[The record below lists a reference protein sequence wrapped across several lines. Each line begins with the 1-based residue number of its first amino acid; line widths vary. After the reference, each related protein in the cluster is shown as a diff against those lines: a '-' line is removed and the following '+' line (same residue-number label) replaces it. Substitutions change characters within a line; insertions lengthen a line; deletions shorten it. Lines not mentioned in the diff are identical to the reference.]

1 MSDREGDDFTGK
13 VVFITGVG
21 RGQGRSHAL
30 AFARRGADI
39 GGVDICA
46 PIKTVPYAMATEKD
60 LQETMQGLLDV
71 GVRTVLEIADVRDR
85 VGLQRAANKVIDEL
99 GRIDV
104 VVANAGIFSVGNA
117 FELSSQAWLDV
128 LDVNLTGAWNTVQ
141 ACLPALVA
149 SGEGASIVLTSSIG
163 GVQGLLGCP
172 HYVASKH
179 GVIGLMRSLANEL
192 GEFGIRVNA
201 VCPTNVNTPMI
212 QNEANFRTFRPD
224 LESPT
229 AEQVAEVARKMHILD
244 VPWIESEEVSAAVT
258 WLASSAAKSVTGVAL
273 PIDAGL
279 LTKVAN

>member
-1 MSDREGDDFTGK
+1 MEHDFAGK

-30 AFARRGADI
+30 AFARRGAEV
-39 GGVDICA
+39 GGIDICA
-46 PIKTVPYAMATEKD
+46 PITSVPYAMATTDD
-60 LQETMQGLLDV
+60 LHETRASV
-71 GVRTVLEIADVRDR
+71 EAIGVRTVLEVADVRDR
-85 VGLQRAANKVIDEL
+85 EGLQSAVTKVLDEL

-117 FELSSQAWLDV
+117 FELTPQAWLDV
-128 LDVNLTGAWNTVQ
+128 LDINLTGVWNTVQ
-141 ACLPALVA
+141 TCLPALMA
-149 SGEGASIVLTSSIG
+149 SGDGASIILTSSIG

-179 GVIGLMRSLANEL
+179 GVLGLMRSLANEL

-212 QNEANFRTFRPD
+212 QNEANYRTFRPD

-229 AEQVAEVARKMHILD
+229 EEEVAQVARKMHILD
-244 VPWIESEEVSAAVT
+244 VPWIEPEEVSDAVT
-258 WLASSAAKSVTGVAL
+258 WLASSAAKSITGVAL

>member
-1 MSDREGDDFTGK
+1 MEHDFAGK

-30 AFARRGADI
+30 AFARRGADV
-39 GGVDICA
+39 GGIDICA
-46 PIKTVPYAMATEKD
+46 PITSVPYAMATTDD
-60 LQETMQGLLDV
+60 LHETRASV
-71 GVRTVLEIADVRDR
+71 EAIGVRTVLEVADVRDR
-85 VGLQRAANKVIDEL
+85 EGLQSAVTKVLDEL

-117 FELSSQAWLDV
+117 FELTPQAWLDV
-128 LDVNLTGAWNTVQ
+128 VDINLTGVWNTVQ
-141 ACLPALVA
+141 TCLPALMA
-149 SGEGASIVLTSSIG
+149 SGDGASIILTSSIG

-179 GVIGLMRSLANEL
+179 GVLGLMRSLANEL

-212 QNEANFRTFRPD
+212 QNEANYRTFRPD

-229 AEQVAEVARKMHILD
+229 EEEVAQVARKMHILD
-244 VPWIESEEVSAAVT
+244 VPWIEPEEVSDAVT
-258 WLASSAAKSVTGVAL
+258 WLASSAAKSITGVAL

>member
-1 MSDREGDDFTGK
+1 MEHDFAGK

-30 AFARRGADI
+30 AFARRGAEV
-39 GGVDICA
+39 GGIDICA
-46 PIKTVPYAMATEKD
+46 PITSVPYAMATTDD
-60 LQETMQGLLDV
+60 LHETRASV
-71 GVRTVLEIADVRDR
+71 EAIGVRTVLEVADVRDR
-85 VGLQRAANKVIDEL
+85 EGLQSAVTKVLDEL

-117 FELSSQAWLDV
+117 FELTPQAWLDV
-128 LDVNLTGAWNTVQ
+128 VDINLTGVWNTVQ
-141 ACLPALVA
+141 TCLPALMA
-149 SGEGASIVLTSSIG
+149 SGDGASIILTSSIG

-179 GVIGLMRSLANEL
+179 GVLGLMRSLANEL

-212 QNEANFRTFRPD
+212 QNEANYRTFRPD

-229 AEQVAEVARKMHILD
+229 EEEVAQVARKMHILD
-244 VPWIESEEVSAAVT
+244 VPWIEPEEVSDAVT
-258 WLASSAAKSVTGVAL
+258 WLASSAAKSITGVAL

>member
-1 MSDREGDDFTGK
+1 VSDREGNDFTGK
-13 VVFITGVG
+13 VAFITGVG

-30 AFARRGADI
+30 AFARRGADV

-46 PIKTVPYAMATEKD
+46 PIETVPYAMANEDD
-60 LQETMQGLLDV
+60 LQVTRQSLRDV
-71 GVRTVLEIADVRDR
+71 GARTVLEVADVRDR
-85 VGLQRAANKVIDEL
+85 EGLQSAVTKVLDEL

-117 FELSSQAWLDV
+117 FELSPQAWLDV

-179 GVIGLMRSLANEL
+179 GVIGLMQSLANEL

-212 QNEANFRTFRPD
+212 QNEANYRTFRPD

-229 AEQVAEVARKMHILD
+229 EEEVAEVARKMHLLD
-244 VPWIESEEVSAAVT
+244 VPWIEPEEVSAAVT
-258 WLASSAAKSVTGVAL
+258 WLASSSAKSVTGVAL

>member
-1 MSDREGDDFTGK
+1 MEHDFAGK

-30 AFARRGADI
+30 AFARRGADV
-39 GGVDICA
+39 GGIDICA
-46 PIKTVPYAMATEKD
+46 PITSVPYAMATTDD
-60 LQETMQGLLDV
+60 LHETRASV
-71 GVRTVLEIADVRDR
+71 EAIGVRTVLEVADVRDR
-85 VGLQRAANKVIDEL
+85 EGLQSAVTKVLDEL

-117 FELSSQAWLDV
+117 FELTPQAWLDV
-128 LDVNLTGAWNTVQ
+128 LDINLTGVWNTVQ
-141 ACLPALVA
+141 TCLPALMA
-149 SGEGASIVLTSSIG
+149 SGDGASIILTSSIG

-179 GVIGLMRSLANEL
+179 GVLGLMRSLANEL

-212 QNEANFRTFRPD
+212 QNEANYRTFRPD

-229 AEQVAEVARKMHILD
+229 EEEVAQVARKMHILD
-244 VPWIESEEVSAAVT
+244 VPWIEPEEVSDAVT
-258 WLASSAAKSVTGVAL
+258 WLASSAAKSITGVAL

>member
-1 MSDREGDDFTGK
+1 VSDSIEQDFAGK

-30 AFARRGADI
+30 AFARRGADVAGI
-39 GGVDICA
+39 DICA
-46 PIKTVPYAMATEKD
+46 PIMTVPYDMATEDD
-60 LQETMQGLLDV
+60 LRETRERVGEI
-71 GVRTVLEIADVRDR
+71 GVRTVLEVADVRDR
-85 VGLQRAANKVIDEL
+85 QGLQSAASKVLDEL

-104 VVANAGIFSVGNA
+104 VVANAGIFSVGDA
-117 FELSSQAWLDV
+117 FELTPQAWQDV

-141 ACLPALVA
+141 SCLPALVA
-149 SGEGASIVLTSSIG
+149 SGSESSIILTSSIG

-179 GVIGLMRSLANEL
+179 GLLGLMRSLANEL
-192 GEFGIRVNA
+192 GAFGIRVNA

-212 QNEANFRTFRPD
+212 QNEANYRTFRPD

-229 AEQVAEVARKMHILD
+229 EEQVAEMARKMHILD
-244 VPWIESEEVSAAVT
+244 VPWIEAEEVSDAVT
-258 WLASSAAKSVTGVAL
+258 WLASSAAKSITGVAL

>member
-1 MSDREGDDFTGK
+1 VSDREGNDFAGK

-30 AFARRGADI
+30 AFARRGADV

-46 PIKTVPYAMATEKD
+46 PIETVPYAMANEGD
-60 LQETMQGLLDV
+60 LQETRQSLLDV
-71 GVRTVLEIADVRDR
+71 GARTVLEVADVRDR
-85 VGLQRAANKVIDEL
+85 EGLQRAVTKVIDEL

-117 FELSSQAWLDV
+117 FEISPQAWLDV

-141 ACLPALVA
+141 TCLPALVA
-149 SGEGASIVLTSSIG
+149 SGEGSSIVLTSSIG

-179 GVIGLMRSLANEL
+179 GVIGLMQSLANEL
-192 GEFGIRVNA
+192 GVFGIRVNA

-212 QNEANFRTFRPD
+212 QNEANYRTFRPD

-229 AEQVAEVARKMHILD
+229 EEEVAEVARKMHILD

-258 WLASSAAKSVTGVAL
+258 WLASLAAKSVTGVAL